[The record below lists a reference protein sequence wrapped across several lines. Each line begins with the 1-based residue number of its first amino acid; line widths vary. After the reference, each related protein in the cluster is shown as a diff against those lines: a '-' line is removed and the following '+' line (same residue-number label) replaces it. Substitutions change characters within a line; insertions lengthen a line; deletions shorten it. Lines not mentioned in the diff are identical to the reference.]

1 MSSSQTPGT
10 KRVNVNL
17 DPKTLQS
24 LQWIAQKRG
33 ISMTEAI
40 KRAIDLENFVL
51 GEGEEGSRFLIERKD
66 GQLREVLIR

>member
-1 MSSSQTPGT
+1 MSSSQPPET

-33 ISMTEAI
+33 ISMTEVI
-40 KRAIDLENFVL
+40 KRAIDLEGFVL
-51 GEGEEGSRFLIERKD
+51 SENEQGSRLLIERQD
-66 GQLREVLIR
+66 GQLREVLVR